1 MNKSLISISFFS
13 NLKLNVSKQKPV
25 FFQPIS
31 EQSKAKSKQTGI
43 TFRCYYHGFKTPYQ
57 LHTPLIEFHGLH
69 TAHHRVLGPGCYSIE
84 P

>member
-1 MNKSLISISFFS
+1 MLGKTCKGDAESLENKTSSHGR
-13 NLKLNVSKQKPV
+13 
-25 FFQPIS
+25 
-31 EQSKAKSKQTGI
+31 AKSKQTGI
-43 TFRCYYHGFKTPYQ
+43 TFRCYNHGFKTPYQ